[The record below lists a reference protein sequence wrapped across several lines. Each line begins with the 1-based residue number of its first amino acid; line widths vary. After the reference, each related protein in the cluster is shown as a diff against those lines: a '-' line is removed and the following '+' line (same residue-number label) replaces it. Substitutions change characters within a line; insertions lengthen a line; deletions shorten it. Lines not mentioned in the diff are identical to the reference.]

1 MSEGKEGPCGTAQL
15 LEDILRACFGTILVE
30 PIKWRIVSTATPYRS
45 MLRNAIKSGKAA
57 FNERTVE
64 ALCAL
69 VNAGL
74 RIGEDSSTYDPD
86 LVAKGIT
93 ELLKKRGWGDFGELA
108 QQSGDTRLTQERRKA
123 LAAMIKEVAGQLHGK
138 ASISEGDE
146 ARIKEA
152 LQRIALAA
160 PQRVREEEAAGI
172 NLLATE
178 ALPASMD
185 LLMRQIHLPDGDEFL
200 SAADE
205 QGSWIALSEIYCSGV
220 KVDSIIRAALDRG
233 ITSRYGAQSEAAL
246 TYYMAKFDLKRGDV
260 KQSDKD
266 LWQLRR
272 TLEDNRSKIDGACAD
287 RMSALASIRQLTNNA
302 EPSAGHAAQ
311 FESAVGA
318 PGPQLRR
325 RRLQGIRDRVCDRRR
340 GHQRPGEGRGRRR
353 PRHRQ
358 LQQARQ
364 TARDDR
370 QGAPRATGKPS
381 RRRRLAQMVHGAL
394 APREGADGKPKPADA
409 AKDRLQRPLG
419 GKKEEEF
426 ALPRPV
432 RRGDCHLR
440 HVRGKRGAVPQPGL
454 HLREAEEGL

>member
-1 MSEGKEGPCGTAQL
+1 MSEGKEGPCGTTQL
-15 LEDILRACFGTILVE
+15 LEDILRACFGTILIE
-30 PIKWRIVSTATPYRS
+30 PIKWRIVSTATPYRN

-74 RIGEDSSTYDPD
+74 RIGEDSSIYDPD

-123 LAAMIKEVAGQLHGK
+123 LAAMIKEVAVQLYGK
-138 ASISEGDE
+138 TSISEGDE

-160 PQRVREEEAAGI
+160 PQRIREEEAAGI

-246 TYYMAKFDLKRGDV
+246 TYYMAKFDLKRGNV
-260 KQSDKD
+260 KH
-266 LWQLRR
+266 
-272 TLEDNRSKIDGACAD
+272 RSKSTHSSKV
-287 RMSALASIRQLTNNA
+287 M
-302 EPSAGHAAQ
+302 
-311 FESAVGA
+311 ESRF
-318 PGPQLRR
+318 L
-325 RRLQGIRDRVCDRRR
+325 RVC
-340 GHQRPGEGRGRRR
+340 Q
-353 PRHRQ
+353 
-358 LQQARQ
+358 
-364 TARDDR
+364 
-370 QGAPRATGKPS
+370 
-381 RRRRLAQMVHGAL
+381 
-394 APREGADGKPKPADA
+394 
-409 AKDRLQRPLG
+409 
-419 GKKEEEF
+419 
-426 ALPRPV
+426 
-432 RRGDCHLR
+432 
-440 HVRGKRGAVPQPGL
+440 
-454 HLREAEEGL
+454 